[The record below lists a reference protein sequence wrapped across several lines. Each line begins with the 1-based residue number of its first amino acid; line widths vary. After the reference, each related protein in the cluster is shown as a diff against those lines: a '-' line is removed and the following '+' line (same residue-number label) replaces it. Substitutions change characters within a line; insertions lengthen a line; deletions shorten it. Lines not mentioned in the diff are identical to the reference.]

1 MNIKF
6 DKKLLV
12 AIGISLLIAGGL
24 TALFAIAS
32 CLSWGIVFS
41 LITILCVPF
50 IKIAIDI
57 YDEEEC
63 LDLQDL
69 WNVLTKEDDDDNFIK
84 PCD

>member
-1 MNIKF
+1 MNIRF

-12 AIGISLLIAGGL
+12 AIGISLLVAGGL

-41 LITILCVPF
+41 LKTILCVPY
-50 IKIAIDI
+50 IKIAVDI
-57 YDEEEC
+57 YEEEDC
-63 LDLQDL
+63 LDLQDF
-69 WNVLTKEDDDDNFIK
+69 WNVLIEEDDDDNCIK

>member
-1 MNIKF
+1 MKIKL
-6 DKKLLV
+6 DKKLLI
-12 AIGISLLIAGGL
+12 AIGISLLVAGGL

-41 LITILCVPF
+41 LIAILCVPF

-57 YDEEEC
+57 YEEEKC

-69 WNVLTKEDDDDNFIK
+69 WNVLTKEDDNNNFIE